1 MDAMLQDMEG
11 GAMDLD
17 VQAGRRDFAAIYR
30 DDGPGLW
37 RTIYAFTGGRYA
49 TTEDVVAEAFARA
62 LTYDGRIQDP
72 VAWLYRVAF
81 RLAQQELKDDR
92 RRGEQIETAT
102 QPPELTGLVSALRML
117 SPNQRAAIV
126 LHHETDLPIDEV
138 ARRMGVASP
147 TVRVHI
153 HRGRKRLREI
163 LGSEEVT
170 DR

>member
-1 MDAMLQDMEG
+1 
-11 GAMDLD
+11 MDLD
-17 VQAGRRDFAAIYR
+17 VQAGRRDLAAIYR

-37 RTIYAFTGGRYA
+37 RTIYTFTGGRYA
-49 TTEDVVAEAFARA
+49 MTEDVVAEAFARA

-92 RRGEQIETAT
+92 RRGQQVDAAA
-102 QPPELTGLVSALRML
+102 PPYELTGLIDALRKL
-117 SPNQRAAIV
+117 SANQRAAIV
-126 LHHETDLPIDEV
+126 LHHEADLPIDEV